1 MGMTVRPENSSGV
14 LPPVVKQP
22 VVKRPVA
29 NPDVSTPRLQA
40 LTSFVDTA
48 VPALL
53 LLTLMAGEQSE
64 TGPDLKRLAGMLS
77 QLQDGTAAGAGDGP
91 DPTAIG
97 RLYRAV
103 VSLKAQATDQLTD
116 H

>member
-1 MGMTVRPENSSGV
+1 MGMTVRPEKFGGIVPLAVN
-14 LPPVVKQP
+14 
-22 VVKRPVA
+22 RDA
-29 NPDVSTPRLQA
+29 NAPKLRA

-64 TGPDLKRLAGMLS
+64 TAPDLKRLASILS
-77 QLQDGTAAGAGDGP
+77 ELQDGTGAERSDGP

-103 VSLKAQATDQLTD
+103 MSLKACKND